1 MARLVLLGQKGA
13 SQRRLD
19 PERPEVTGRND
30 LRDDAL
36 GFSASRDVRVGAR
49 ESCYALEGG
58 GRPAEMLELRIG
70 PPELAGASCRAR
82 ASQIQHRETVGLGKG
97 ERTEQG
103 RVDQAVDGR
112 HGADPE
118 RERQQHDG
126 DQARTPGETP
136 RGMTEVEDQDVQ
148 HDIRSRGKDGV
159 LRRAVNPE
167 VPVPR

>member
-1 MARLVLLGQKGA
+1 MTDDGRVAAEPALPQPVAENHNRRPAGSAVLLGQKGA

-112 HGADPE
+112 
-118 RERQQHDG
+118 
-126 DQARTPGETP
+126 
-136 RGMTEVEDQDVQ
+136 
-148 HDIRSRGKDGV
+148 
-159 LRRAVNPE
+159 
-167 VPVPR
+167 